1 MYFRGYINLWTDC
14 CVVSTYIVIMQM
26 FYRMLLISKISLQPD
41 EYFELL
47 EEKNTLLSVH
57 LETQIL
63 SYRLSRKDGVLFIEI
78 I

>member
-1 MYFRGYINLWTDC
+1 
-14 CVVSTYIVIMQM
+14 MQM

-63 SYRLSRKDGVLFIEI
+63 SYRLSRKKAFNIVNIHHNLDWFLNLFYELQQVHISY
-78 I
+78 